1 MGVSPGASP
10 NVASE
15 SLGRLWK
22 PCELQ
27 PGQGLLP
34 RCLLLPVAPRLSDP
48 SPVRYRH
55 LLLQGEQW
63 GQARVVRTGK
73 GTLSHWSVPQGGTQ
87 SREEMLT
94 SAAKHGTVKQPHT

>member
-34 RCLLLPVAPRLSDP
+34 RCLLLPAAPRLPDA
-48 SPVRYRH
+48 SPAHSCY
-55 LLLQGEQW
+55 LLLQGEPW
-63 GQARVVRTGK
+63 GQARVARTGK
-73 GTLSHWSVPQGGTQ
+73 GTL
-87 SREEMLT
+87 
-94 SAAKHGTVKQPHT
+94 